1 MKLLNFNVMYTS
13 VFGYI
18 NLDRKGQRTTLLSCI
33 KKRYVKV
40 LAIAKPQ
47 KDVFRVPKLRQH
59 LIGTHTFIAN
69 ELLIRLFPNVIFV
82 GYRVSTIL
90 QNIRTSMII

>member
-1 MKLLNFNVMYTS
+1 M
-13 VFGYI
+13 
-18 NLDRKGQRTTLLSCI
+18 SCI
-33 KKRYVKV
+33 HQYLDILIWIEKDKERHFFLVARKRYVKV

-82 GYRVSTIL
+82 GYRVSRIL
-90 QNIRTSMII
+90 QNKYKNFNDNMS